1 MSEYVK
7 NKDFYELLLQYNN
20 EQDEKVREKLR
31 EKISCNIFLIAKKL
45 ATKYNFNGYSFVDD
59 MIGEGVIAG
68 LRGIDKFKVD
78 KSTNPFS
85 FFTQII
91 YNSFIGVIMDERKK
105 HNVPEE
111 FGDLLVVEPKLV
123 ENVPLGIKEIV
134 GYSKTKENE
143 TDNTLF

>member
-59 MIGEGVIAG
+59 M
-68 LRGIDKFKVD
+68 D

-111 FGDLLVVEPKLV
+111 FGDLLVVEPKLA